1 MKDSRLHRRA
11 MSEAFWTGF
20 LGAFTLLP
28 MSQFA
33 LRRAPESIQSR
44 MASNFNR
51 AGQYLKAAYEAMP
64 NQEGIADG
72 REGPAQ
78 QP

>member
-1 MKDSRLHRRA
+1 

-28 MSQFA
+28 MSQFP
-33 LRRAPESIQSR
+33 LRRESESIQSR

-51 AGQYLKAAYEAMP
+51 AGQHLKAAYESMP

-72 REGPAQ
+72 REGPAK
-78 QP
+78 P